1 MNSVGYS
8 NFVGIG
14 TRTQEQVEFN
24 ILLPIFLLSFFSC
37 CYVFLLVC
45 KKNYRPIFNDYH
57 SQMVLILFFFD
68 GMLNFFNL

>member
-1 MNSVGYS
+1 MNSIVYS
-8 NFVGIG
+8 KFGGIG
-14 TRTQEQVEFN
+14 TRTQDQVGFN
-24 ILLPIFLLSFFSC
+24 ILLPIFLLSFCSC

-57 SQMVLILFFFD
+57 SQMVLTLFFFD